1 MVLLKPHLIDIKNTK
16 NTKKLFSY
24 NIKKLVIMMFFY
36 NFYRKFC
43 GDEMLKV
50 YCLVGVLVVAC
61 NKKN

>member
-1 MVLLKPHLIDIKNTK
+1 
-16 NTKKLFSY
+16 
-24 NIKKLVIMMFFY
+24 MMDFY